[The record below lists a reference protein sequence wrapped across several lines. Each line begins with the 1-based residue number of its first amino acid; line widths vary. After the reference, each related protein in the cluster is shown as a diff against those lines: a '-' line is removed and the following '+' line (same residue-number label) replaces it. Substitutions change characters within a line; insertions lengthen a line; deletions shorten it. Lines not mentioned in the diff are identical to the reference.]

1 MQSLLLHTSSL
12 FTMLLIDDIV
22 DIEKPD
28 AICLPTFIVDEF
40 SVLFFYVHQSF
51 LLSIQD
57 LHK

>member
-1 MQSLLLHTSSL
+1 
-12 FTMLLIDDIV
+12 MLLIDDIA